1 MLANEDKDVLYH
13 LILSLGGYKYTT
25 GRSARKVQILVVGRS
40 ARSIKVTLHF
50 LINVI
55 TTTNIMM
62 IYPTSCVVSMCG
74 CFRRN
79 GCDKGMAV

>member
-40 ARSIKVTLHF
+40 ARSIKVSLF
-50 LINVI
+50 EIIIIIIII
-55 TTTNIMM
+55 TTI
-62 IYPTSCVVSMCG
+62 
-74 CFRRN
+74 
-79 GCDKGMAV
+79 